1 MRGRRDIGAARGCEA
16 EGAAVSAA
24 REGDAPGLPDIARTL
39 EEAARVLRRHARR
52 VRDYYP
58 VAEPPA
64 AILSAADPGAA
75 APTPLQVRAIVAVR
89 RLRTTWL
96 PDLSGDH
103 AFSMLLELYAAHLEG
118 RRIAQTR
125 LGGVAGVPHTTA
137 IRIAQALQADGLVT
151 AATDPADKRL
161 TLLGL
166 TDEAAGRM
174 EAYLGAA
181 LAAGAPLV

>member
-1 MRGRRDIGAARGCEA
+1 MSGRGRSGGAAADGA
-16 EGAAVSAA
+16 E
-24 REGDAPGLPDIARTL
+24 
-39 EEAARVLRRHARR
+39 EEAAGPDLPELARALDEAARHLRRHARAMR
-52 VRDYYP
+52 TYPLRPELDP
-58 VAEPPA
+58 VAPVLRA
-64 AILSAADPGAA
+64 AQGGGAA
-75 APTPLQVRAIVAVR
+75 APTALQVRAIVAVR

-166 TDEAAGRM
+166 TEEAVRRM